1 MDFGLFVA
9 ALFFGVLLTSF
20 DNYIEIRFDMRM
32 SDGMEL
38 DIIQKYKNLDYSCY
52 EKSATYDII
61 SRISKNPGEKIKII
75 YWKTVE
81 IVKIV
86 VSLAG
91 LLLVFRL
98 ASNLLIVIFVVFLIP
113 MLYEN
118 YKAGSLWFELY
129 ERQTMDERKVA
140 YYERLLTSNISLI
153 ELIIYQATDY
163 IKSLWE
169 KQSNKML
176 NEKDATLKKVEKAL
190 FK

>member
-1 MDFGLFVA
+1 MWILDLFVA
-9 ALFFGVLLTSF
+9 ALLLDVLLTSF

-32 SDGMEL
+32 TDGLER

-61 SRISKNPGEKIKII
+61 SRISKNPGEKIKDSF
-75 YWKTVE
+75 TGRSVE

-91 LLLVFRL
+91 LVLVFRQ

-118 YKAGSLWFELY
+118 YKAGSLWYELY
-129 ERQTMDERKVA
+129 ANVRQWMSEKLPIMSD
-140 YYERLLTSNISLI
+140 SL
-153 ELIIYQATDY
+153 QA
-163 IKSLWE
+163 K
-169 KQSNKML
+169 
-176 NEKDATLKKVEKAL
+176 
-190 FK
+190 